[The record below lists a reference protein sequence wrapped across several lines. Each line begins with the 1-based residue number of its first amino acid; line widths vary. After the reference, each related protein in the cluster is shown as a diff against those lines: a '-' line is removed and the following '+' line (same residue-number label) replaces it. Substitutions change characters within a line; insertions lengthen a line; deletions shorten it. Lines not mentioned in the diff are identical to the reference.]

1 MNRILPKIRLMQV
14 HNEFV
19 VALKTMPVEKVKQI
33 YGFDEFSS
41 AKDFRI
47 LALSDKSALNPKRT
61 WAEEIERRKISLSE
75 LPTEL

>member
-1 MNRILPKIRLMQV
+1 MQI

-19 VALKTMPVEKVKQI
+19 VAPKTMPIEKVKKI

-41 AKDFRI
+41 TKDFRI
-47 LALSDKSALNPKRT
+47 LALSDKSVLNPKRT
-61 WAEEIERRKISLSE
+61 WAEEIERREIELSE